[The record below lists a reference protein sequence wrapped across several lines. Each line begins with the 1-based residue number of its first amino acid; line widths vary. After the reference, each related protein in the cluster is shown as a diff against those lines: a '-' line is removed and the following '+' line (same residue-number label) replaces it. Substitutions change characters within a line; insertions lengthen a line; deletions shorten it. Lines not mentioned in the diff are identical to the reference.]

1 MNRNLRRA
9 LHGTLFCS
17 VVALAAPAF
26 AQDYDDYVAVPHHTD
41 HGFSTVGSP
50 RANNGTPATTS
61 AFVGGGAG
69 VANPSAVVTS
79 PTAVS
84 YNRELGGW
92 SREVNPNAVAN
103 ADQSANGYSV
113 VTGKR
118 VRPTVRVREAYPD
131 E

>member
-9 LHGTLFCS
+9 LHGALLCGG
-17 VVALAAPAF
+17 VALAAPAF
-26 AQDYDDYVAVPHHTD
+26 AQDYDDYVAAPHHTD
-41 HGFSTVGSP
+41 HGFSTLGSP

-69 VANPSAVVTS
+69 VGNPSAVVTS

-84 YNRELGGW
+84 YTRDLGGPV
-92 SREVNPNAVAN
+92 REVNPNALAN